1 MPSLLSL
8 TFPFSFVQ
16 LLCFVSIFLLKY
28 YQTHFWLSCSV
39 VTGDR
44 ADQLKYIFEL
54 ALHFSPTRCWL
65 HKQIPTKRW
74 KEIELG
80 WNLNILDCEWGG
92 DEAVRA
98 AGRHP
103 AVGTAMSKRCGGV
116 GRSALQGEGGG
127 LHYGGG
133 LQYTLPCK
141 YCNHLNSTLTAL
153 NKMHILA
160 YLCWMHNC
168 AYLWKTPQFSFSKA
182 QTLHWTLGRESQLG
196 VNFIDV
202 CICRAAMA
210 EAGFLR

>member
-1 MPSLLSL
+1 M
-8 TFPFSFVQ
+8 Q

-44 ADQLKYIFEL
+44 AGQLKYIFEL
-54 ALHFSPTRCWL
+54 AVHFSPTCCWL

-92 DEAVRA
+92 WGGESRRASSSCWNCDEQTLRGSREVCI
-98 AGRHP
+98 
-103 AVGTAMSKRCGGV
+103 M
-116 GRSALQGEGGG
+116 
-127 LHYGGG
+127 GGG

-202 CICRAAMA
+202 CICRAAMG
-210 EAGFLR
+210 EPGFLR